1 MTEMKRLECLQS
13 LIEHYLAIIGRCSKD
28 NTVKAKIA
36 TKMYNSL
43 MTEKQ
48 LLLLRMGREAKID
61 ET

>member
-1 MTEMKRLECLQS
+1 MTEKTRLECLQS
-13 LIEHYLAIIGRCSKD
+13 LIEHYLAMIGRCTKE
-28 NTVKAKIA
+28 NPLKAKIA

-48 LLLLRMGREAKID
+48 LLLLRIGAEAKLD